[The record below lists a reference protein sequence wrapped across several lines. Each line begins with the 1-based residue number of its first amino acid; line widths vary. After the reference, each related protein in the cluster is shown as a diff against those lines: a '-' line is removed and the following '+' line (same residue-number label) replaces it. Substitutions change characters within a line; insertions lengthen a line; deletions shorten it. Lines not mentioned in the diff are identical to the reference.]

1 MLLMDWLQDKIWP
14 MENHLTGNDVYWGS
28 LLGIAEM
35 IRTGTTAFADMYF
48 FMEATARAVASSGI
62 RAALSRGLTGSS
74 AADGKARLDENSA
87 LFDTWNG
94 VENDRIHVMYGP
106 HAPYTCAPEY
116 ICSIVKEAARKGAE
130 IHMHL
135 AETKGEV
142 ADCLKKY
149 DKSPIALMEELGLF
163 ELGTL
168 AAHCVHVDDKDM
180 EILRKH
186 HVRIASNPQSNL
198 KLASGIAPIGQM
210 LQKGIVLGL
219 GTDGASSNNN
229 LDMLEEVRL
238 ASMLSK
244 VKEDNPRSVPAKTA
258 IKCGTL
264 EGAKAIGF
272 DEVGAVT
279 TGYKADLV
287 LYDLKEPEWFP
298 RNDRYSL
305 LCNAASSHSV
315 SHVFVDGKLLY
326 ENGEYLTLDYE
337 KVCAEAQRCAERL
350 SRA

>member
-1 MLLMDWLQDKIWP
+1 
-14 MENHLTGNDVYWGS
+14 
-28 LLGIAEM
+28 
-35 IRTGTTAFADMYF
+35 
-48 FMEATARAVASSGI
+48 
-62 RAALSRGLTGSS
+62 
-74 AADGKARLDENSA
+74 
-87 LFDTWNG
+87 
-94 VENDRIHVMYGP
+94 
-106 HAPYTCAPEY
+106 
-116 ICSIVKEAARKGAE
+116 
-130 IHMHL
+130 
-135 AETKGEV
+135 
-142 ADCLKKY
+142 
-149 DKSPIALMEELGLF
+149 MEELGLF

-168 AAHCVHVDDKDM
+168 AAHCVHVYDKDM

-272 DEVGAVT
+272 D
-279 TGYKADLV
+279 
-287 LYDLKEPEWFP
+287 
-298 RNDRYSL
+298 
-305 LCNAASSHSV
+305 
-315 SHVFVDGKLLY
+315 
-326 ENGEYLTLDYE
+326 
-337 KVCAEAQRCAERL
+337 
-350 SRA
+350 